1 MTNLIQKIFIL
12 TMAALL
18 TTGCVSQ
25 TTAPTETSIRMLS
38 PTKKIVLGNTELSVH
53 VATTQSEQ
61 QQGLSGI
68 KNIQAN
74 EGMLFLYSP
83 ATDPVFWMKDMLFPI
98 DIIWIR
104 DGHVIGISKD
114 VQPPDTKQTDDLL
127 TRYPSPGN
135 VTAVLEVQAGWTT
148 AHGIRSGSEINWSLN

>member
-1 MTNLIQKIFIL
+1 MTALKQKILIL
-12 TMAALL
+12 SMAALL
-18 TTGCVSQ
+18 TTGCEPH
-25 TTAPTETSIRMLS
+25 TTALTKVSARTLS
-38 PTKKIVLGNTELSVH
+38 PTKKIVLDNTTLSVQ
-53 VATTQSEQ
+53 VAITHSEQ

-68 KNIQAN
+68 ENIHAN

-83 ATDPVFWMKDMLFPI
+83 ATDSVFWMKDMLFPI

-104 DGHVIGISKD
+104 DGYVIGISKD
-114 VQPPDTKQTDDLL
+114 VQPPDAKQTDHLL

-148 AHGIRSGSEINWSLN
+148 THDIRNGSEVTGI

>member
-1 MTNLIQKIFIL
+1 MTYATKKIVYL
-12 TMAALL
+12 LGVVALL
-18 TTGCVSQ
+18 ATGCAPHA
-25 TTAPTETSIRMLS
+25 TAPTKVSTRTLS
-38 PTKKIVLGNTELSVH
+38 PTKKIVLGNTTLSVQ
-53 VATTQSEQ
+53 VATTQNEQ

-68 KNIQAN
+68 ESIHAH
-74 EGMLFLYSP
+74 EGMLFPYSP

-104 DGHVIGISKD
+104 DGFVISINKD
-114 VQPPDTKQTDDLL
+114 VQPPDTKQADAPL

-148 AHGIRSGSEINWSLN
+148 VHDIRSGSEVTGL